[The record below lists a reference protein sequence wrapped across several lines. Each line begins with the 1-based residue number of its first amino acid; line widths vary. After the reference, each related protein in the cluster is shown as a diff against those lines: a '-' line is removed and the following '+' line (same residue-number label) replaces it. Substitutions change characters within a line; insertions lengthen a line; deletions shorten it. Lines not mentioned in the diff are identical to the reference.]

1 MPAPARSPIPS
12 SSNPLHSMHHHHN
25 HHNTHHQHHSQDDYY
40 DDDGPVL
47 AGPAKGDVLKGL
59 LDVWWSDDE
68 VSLSSAPS
76 LIASSLAPAQA
87 RPASVGDREP
97 SRVLRSR
104 V

>member
-25 HHNTHHQHHSQDDYY
+25 HHNTHPHHHSQDDYY

-76 LIASSLAPAQA
+76 LIAFSLPTAQA
-87 RPASVGDREP
+87 RPTSVGD
-97 SRVLRSR
+97 
-104 V
+104 